1 MIHMREYNDFEK
13 KNVEF
18 LVNKRIDY
26 TTIQITQT
34 GINKST
40 LDATVPVRAFFKE
53 HGIHDFERQPQ
64 GQENKVSKQAFIL
77 SETGSIKTQMT
88 FLRPNAK
95 KGDPRIWIY
104 GFRKIA
110 HPDDILAILENKG
123 ILYVIVLTQVDIE
136 KACRASIATPL
147 KDLIYDM
154 SQFASNVSVELLGM
168 IKDRMSDWMPSEVLA
183 DTGIGRTVESCL
195 GIHMNSDKT
204 PDYKGIEL
212 KSKRASARVRNTLF
226 TQTPNWKMSKLK
238 SAKEICAKYGYYQY
252 DDGVKRMH
260 VTLKALHPNPQHLA
274 LNVNHLKELLE
285 ANEYS
290 PLPDVH
296 GSIKKVNDVVVW
308 QMMVLHQ
315 RLLTKHHE
323 TFWIDVENRV
333 DGGREYFR
341 VKDILHTKNPI
352 VSQFDILLG
361 QGHVSVDFLLCR
373 RPGAD
378 GKPRGDT
385 YSFKI
390 DAKSKPLLFPQ
401 SETYTING

>member
-1 MIHMREYNDFEK
+1 MREYNEFEK

-40 LDATVPVRAFFKE
+40 LDATVPVRTFLKE
-53 HGIHDFERQPQ
+53 RGIHDFERQPQ
-64 GQENKVSKQAFIL
+64 GQEDKVSKRAFIL
-77 SETGSIKTQMT
+77 TDTGSIETKMV
-88 FLRPNAK
+88 FFRPNTK

-110 HPDDILAILENKG
+110 NADDILAILENKG
-123 ILYVIVLTQVDIE
+123 ILYVTVLTQVDIA
-136 KACRASIATPL
+136 KVCKASIATPL
-147 KDLIYDM
+147 KDLIDDM
-154 SQFASNVSVELLGM
+154 SQFASNVSVELLGL
-168 IKDRMSDWMPSEVLA
+168 IRDRMSDWMPSEVLA

-195 GIHMNSDKT
+195 GISMNSGKT

-212 KSKRASARVRNTLF
+212 KSKRTAAKVRNTLF
-226 TQTPNWKMSKLK
+226 TQTPNWQMSKLK

-260 VTLKALHPNPQHLA
+260 VTLKALRPNPQHLA
-274 LNVNHLKELLE
+274 LDVNELEDLLE

-290 PLPDVH
+290 PLPDAN
-296 GSIKKVNDVVVW
+296 GSFKKVNDVVVW
-308 QMMVLHQ
+308 QMMTLHQ

-333 DGGREYFR
+333 DGGREFFR

-352 VSQFDILLG
+352 VNQFDILLG
-361 QGHVSVDFLLCR
+361 QGHVSVDLLLCR
-373 RPGAD
+373 RPGTD

-401 SETYTING
+401 SETYIIND